1 MNQSRLPQLRFPT
14 QSSRYFPSNSFWV
27 MTLMVSIAAAWA
39 VPSRAAEETG
49 AALKFSMRNID
60 GKETNLGDY
69 QGKVVMVVNTAS
81 KCGLTPQYKELQEL
95 YQTYADQGFVI
106 LGFPCNQFRGQE
118 PADEKEIKSFCTENY
133 GVTFDMFSKVE
144 VNGDQA
150 CDLYKYLK
158 SVSAEP
164 VGTGD
169 ISWNFEKFLIDRHG
183 NVVARFAPR
192 TKPDAAEVTSKI
204 ESELQR
210 K

>member
-1 MNQSRLPQLRFPT
+1 
-14 QSSRYFPSNSFWV
+14 
-27 MTLMVSIAAAWA
+27 MVSIAAAWA